1 MGYKFMQNISLK
13 FTVYK
18 PIILIKTVIMWEI
31 FRNYSTIIRKNV
43 VIILTNLF
51 SGLHNLFWGI
61 NPVCATGLFLYSL
74 ETSENL
80 WFSDVLREGLKKD
93 ELTGN
98 MAVKTKKKTIIKC
111 LNKSWLIIVIAIK
124 E

>member
-51 SGLHNLFWGI
+51 SDFTTFFG
-61 NPVCATGLFLYSL
+61 A
-74 ETSENL
+74 
-80 WFSDVLREGLKKD
+80 
-93 ELTGN
+93 LTQF
-98 MAVKTKKKTIIKC
+98 VQLVFFYT
-111 LNKSWLIIVIAIK
+111 L
-124 E
+124 